1 MAEQSDRNT
10 SGSRGESARPFPQP
24 FPGGTGRWCGL
35 LLLGSSLL
43 PLALAP
49 LVGQG
54 QSQRGKPSET
64 QLPKPS
70 PSSKSGPRVRLPED
84 APAPAEPERP
94 APAAP
99 PSTAEDTI
107 RIATDLVT
115 VVTTVTS
122 DSPASP
128 LPPLPLTRDDF
139 RLLED
144 GQPQE
149 IVNFARDVDLPL
161 HLAILVDTSLSVGSR
176 LDFQRQALSRFF
188 ERVLRPGDQAA
199 LFSVST
205 EVALLQPFTE
215 SLPALTKAS
224 RRLRSSGATSLYD
237 ALYVAAEYLE
247 PVVGRRVII
256 LLSDGG
262 DTTSQKGLLAA
273 LERAQQADVVVYG
286 LFTGNFGSSQ
296 NLRDLAGERAL
307 EALTRE
313 TGGELL
319 YPDATP
325 GSQTQDVDERSL
337 RQLDHSFASITAQL
351 RTQYILGFYSSN
363 DRRDGAYR
371 RLTVEMLRPGL
382 RPRARTG
389 YYAPR

>member
-1 MAEQSDRNT
+1 MQVRMTEQPVRNT
-10 SGSRGESARPFPQP
+10 SDARGESAP
-24 FPGGTGRWCGL
+24 PGAGGRWRQL
-35 LLLGSSLL
+35 LLVGWLLLTLTLTSLDGL
-43 PLALAP
+43 
-49 LVGQG
+49 G
-54 QSQRGKPSET
+54 QSQRGKA
-64 QLPKPS
+64 PS
-70 PSSKSGPRVRLPED
+70 PSPASKSVPHVRLPE
-84 APAPAEPERP
+84 ETPERP
-94 APAAP
+94 SPAALP
-99 PSTAEDTI
+99 ATPEDTI

-122 DSPASP
+122 E
-128 LPPLPLTRDDF
+128 PPGSTLSLTRDDF

-161 HLAILVDTSLSVGSR
+161 HLAILIDTSLSVGSR
-176 LDFQRQALSRFF
+176 LDFQRQALVRFM

-205 EVALLQPFTE
+205 EVALLQPFTN
-215 SLPALTKAS
+215 SLPSLTQAS

-237 ALYVAAEYLE
+237 AIYLAAGYLE
-247 PVVGRRVII
+247 PVAGRRVII

-273 LERAQQADVVVYG
+273 LERTQQADVVVYG
-286 LFTGNFGSSQ
+286 LFTGNFGTSQ

-325 GSQTQDVDERSL
+325 GSQTRDVDERSL
-337 RQLDHSFASITAQL
+337 RQLDRSFELVTAQL
-351 RTQYILGFYSSN
+351 RTQYILGFYSTN

-371 RLTVEMLRPGL
+371 QLPVEMLHPGL
-382 RPRARTG
+382 RARARTG

>member
-1 MAEQSDRNT
+1 MKAQSDPNW
-10 SGSRGESARPFPQP
+10 SGARAGSMPAQLRPSPRGR
-24 FPGGTGRWCGL
+24 GRWWWL
-35 LLLGSSLL
+35 LVGPSLFS
-43 PLALAP
+43 LALTP
-49 LVGQG
+49 LEGQA
-54 QSQRGKPSET
+54 QSQRSKAP
-64 QLPKPS
+64 
-70 PSSKSGPRVRLPED
+70 PSSPASQSAPRVRLPEET
-84 APAPAEPERP
+84 PQRP
-94 APAAP
+94 TPAAP
-99 PSTAEDTI
+99 PAAPPEAPEDTI

-115 VVTTVTS
+115 VVTTVTAEP
-122 DSPASP
+122 PAST
-128 LPPLPLTRDDF
+128 LALTREDF
-139 RLLED
+139 RLFED

-149 IVNFARDVDLPL
+149 IVNFARDVDQPL
-161 HLAILVDTSLSVGSR
+161 HLAILIDTSLSVGSR
-176 LDFQRQALSRFF
+176 LDFQRQALVRFL

-205 EVALLQPFTE
+205 EVTLLQPFTD
-215 SLPALTKAS
+215 SLPALTQAS

-237 ALYVAAEYLE
+237 ALYLAADYLE
-247 PVVGRRVII
+247 PVAGRRVII

-286 LFTGNFGSSQ
+286 LFTGNFGTSQ

-313 TGGELL
+313 TGGDLL

-325 GSQTQDVDERSL
+325 GSQTRDVDERSL
-337 RQLDHSFASITAQL
+337 RQLDRSFELITAQL
-351 RTQYILGFYSSN
+351 RTQYILGFYPTN

-371 RLTVEMLRPGL
+371 HLTVEMLRPGL

>member
-1 MAEQSDRNT
+1 MKAQSERNG
-10 SGSRGESARPFPQP
+10 SGARAGSTPGQLRPSPRGR
-24 FPGGTGRWCGL
+24 GRWWWL
-35 LLLGSSLL
+35 LVGPSLL
-43 PLALAP
+43 SLALTP
-49 LVGQG
+49 LEGQA
-54 QSQRGKPSET
+54 QSQRSKAP
-64 QLPKPS
+64 
-70 PSSKSGPRVRLPED
+70 PSSPPSKSVPRVRLPEEMPD
-84 APAPAEPERP
+84 RPTPAAPAE
-94 APAAP
+94 AL
-99 PSTAEDTI
+99 EDTI

-115 VVTTVTS
+115 VVTTVTAEP
-122 DSPASP
+122 PAST
-128 LPPLPLTRDDF
+128 LALTRDDF

-149 IVNFARDVDLPL
+149 IVNFARDVDQPL
-161 HLAILVDTSLSVGSR
+161 HLAILIDTSLSVGSR
-176 LDFQRQALSRFF
+176 LDFQRQALVRFL

-205 EVALLQPFTE
+205 EVTLLQPFTD
-215 SLPALTKAS
+215 SLPALTQAS

-237 ALYVAAEYLE
+237 ALYLAADYLE
-247 PVVGRRVII
+247 PVAGRRVII

-286 LFTGNFGSSQ
+286 LFTGNFGTSQ

-313 TGGELL
+313 TGGDLL

-325 GSQTQDVDERSL
+325 GSQTRDVDERSL
-337 RQLDHSFASITAQL
+337 RQLDRSFELITAQL
-351 RTQYILGFYSSN
+351 RTQYILGFYPTN

-371 RLTVEMLRPGL
+371 HLTVEMLRPGL